1 MDPDLVKQQEE
12 AERAA
17 AGLAPK
23 QPVNGSGRPI
33 QSRHAP
39 SVEGSFERS
48 ITVGLD
54 PVSEEKPAG
63 SAKEASS
70 SNRRAL
76 PPVGRSSS
84 EGEAPRARRRVG
96 GLLRLFLY
104 ALAGAALGA
113 ILGFV
118 GVNYLEWYKD
128 QAELFIS
135 STAGGGALLFGLMH
149 LLHYDV

>member
-1 MDPDLVKQQEE
+1 MEVYHCRSRPCVRGETGWFS
-12 AERAA
+12 ER
-17 AGLAPK
+17 GLQL
-23 QPVNGSGRPI
+23 QPAR
-33 QSRHAP
+33 
-39 SVEGSFERS
+39 
-48 ITVGLD
+48 T
-54 PVSEEKPAG
+54 
-63 SAKEASS
+63 SA
-70 SNRRAL
+70 RGHRQ
-76 PPVGRSSS
+76 S

-104 ALAGAALGA
+104 ALAGAAVGA

-135 STAGGGALLFGLMH
+135 SMAGGGALLFGLMH